1 MAIKIIQHKQTPKE
15 LAYHFKC
22 NCGCEFWSDSEG
34 VLVAKSL
41 NVILFYQTQCPEC
54 GSRVES
60 HEIWVAISLND
71 LDKTWI
77 LKKGEFDACKRLRR

>member
-1 MAIKIIQHKQTPKE
+1 MAIKIIQHKRAPKE

-22 NCGCEFWSDSEG
+22 GCGCGCEFWSDSEG
-34 VLVAKSL
+34 VLVPRSL

-60 HEIWVAISLND
+60 HDEPVLR
-71 LDKTWI
+71 
-77 LKKGEFDACKRLRR
+77 EEVFDD

>member
-1 MAIKIIQHKQTPKE
+1 MAIKIIQHKQTQKE

-22 NCGCEFWSDSEG
+22 GCGCGCEFWSDSEG
-34 VLVAKSL
+34 VLSAKSL

-60 HEIWVAISLND
+60 HDEPVLREEI
-71 LDKTWI
+71 
-77 LKKGEFDACKRLRR
+77 FDD

>member
-41 NVILFYQTQCPEC
+41 NVILSNTM
-54 GSRVES
+54 SRMRQS
-60 HEIWVAISLND
+60 CRKS
-71 LDKTWI
+71 
-77 LKKGEFDACKRLRR
+77 R

>member
-22 NCGCEFWSDSEG
+22 GCGCEFWSDSEG
-34 VLVAKSL
+34 VLAARSL
-41 NVILFYQTQCPEC
+41 NVILFYQTKCPEC

-60 HEIWVAISLND
+60 HDEPVLR
-71 LDKTWI
+71 
-77 LKKGEFDACKRLRR
+77 EEVFDD